1 MTNLAVEYNK
11 GHRDIYKKERVA
23 GVIIS
28 MSPSPGIYHAT
39 VSKNITVILD
49 RYLKGKPCRVFP
61 DNVDVFLTEKD
72 TFVPDI
78 TVVCNPDIIKPKGIY
93 GAPDLVVEILSRS
106 TGKRDRTIKKDVYG
120 KCGVKEYWIVD
131 VHLATI
137 EIYLL
142 DGDKLELDSAYEF
155 IPQAWVEE
163 GLVTAEDKAQAITT
177 FKTSL
182 FDDLIIDLEEVFA
195 EIDF

>member
-1 MTNLAVEYNK
+1 MANLASEHRK
-11 GHRDIYKKERVA
+11 GYRDVYKKERVA

-28 MSPSPGIYHAT
+28 MSPSPGIYHSR
-39 VSKNITVILD
+39 VGRSIFRIID
-49 RYLKGKPCRVFP
+49 RYLTGKSCEVFH
-61 DNVDVFLTEKD
+61 DNVDVHLTEDD
-72 TFVPDI
+72 TFVPDLI
-78 TVVCNPDIIKPKGIY
+78 VVCNPDIIKKDGVH

-106 TGKRDRTIKKDVYG
+106 TGKRDRTVKKDVYG

-131 VHLATI
+131 VHVATI

-142 DGDKLELDSAYEF
+142 DGDKLELDSTYEY
-155 IPQAWVEE
+155 IPQAWVQE
-163 GLVTAEDKAQAITT
+163 GLVTQADKEQAITT